1 MSNFSILNNIPGL
14 NAQNNL
20 NITGMNLSRTL
31 FRLSSGSR
39 INSGGDDPAG
49 LNYADSLRANITAL
63 QQSVRNA
70 NDGVGALQVAD
81 GAYSQITNMLNR
93 AVTLATEAAQSTLN
107 ATQRGALDSEFTQ
120 IKNEI
125 DRIGSRTQYNGVAI
139 FNSTVSVFTSDGTSN
154 GANSIAVT
162 ISSLSQAAL
171 NLNTMALSGSDG
183 SLAQNALQSI
193 NAAVSTVALNRGQLG
208 AFMNRLQSAA
218 NVLTNVQQNTITAE
232 DQVRATNVA
241 EEIQNMTRFNVLN
254 QTGIASLSQAN
265 AKMQSVLSLLR

>member
-1 MSNFSILNNIPGL
+1 MGSFSILNNIPGL

-20 NITGMNLSRTL
+20 TINSMNLSRTL

-39 INSGGDDPAG
+39 INNGGDDPAG
-49 LNYADSLRANITAL
+49 LNYADSLRANITSL

-81 GAYSQITNMLNR
+81 GAYAQITNMLNR
-93 AVTLATEAAQSTLN
+93 AVTLATEAANSTLN

-125 DRIGSRTQYNGVAI
+125 DRIGSRTQYNGSAI
-139 FNSTVSVFTSDGTSN
+139 FNSTLSVYTSDGTSN
-154 GANSIAVT
+154 GTSTIAVT

-171 NLNTMALSGSDG
+171 NLNSVAISGSDP
-183 SLAQNALQSI
+183 SNANNALTSI
-193 NAAVSTVALNRGQLG
+193 TTAVSTIALNRGQLG
-208 AFMNRLQSAA
+208 AYMNRLQAAA

-232 DQVRATNVA
+232 DGIRATNVA

-265 AKMQSVLSLLR
+265 AKMQSVLALLR